1 MYLYESF
8 SRRSDFSNQAM
19 KLKNVILNHPVRRW
33 LTTYLSNNKYLTFF
47 TFLTKEYKIK
57 EL

>member
-1 MYLYESF
+1 MYLYENF

-33 LTTYLSNNKYLTFF
+33 LTTYLSNNK
-47 TFLTKEYKIK
+47 
-57 EL
+57 